1 MMMMSHKLQQ
11 QPYGRL
17 YLSRYS
23 VRQLQEH
30 TCTCG
35 EKLTAEG
42 VFVANLDGSLI
53 IASSQQIAS
62 EFNALSS
69 ASWLVTSF
77 VLALCASQ
85 PLVSVAQSHSATN
98 LY

>member
-1 MMMMSHKLQQ
+1 MDDSA
-11 QPYGRL
+11 RL
-17 YLSRYS
+17 ATSS
-23 VRQLQEH
+23 VKEPSDPQADYRL
-30 TCTCG
+30 
-35 EKLTAEG
+35 LTAQG

-62 EFNALSS
+62 EFNALAS

-85 PLVSVAQSHSATN
+85 PLVGAPEVD
-98 LY
+98 